1 MSSLLGLTLKIV
13 NGLSGHTKAI
23 LSTFLLFQ
31 VDIRDKDG
39 LEKIFTSQK

>member
-1 MSSLLGLTLKIV
+1 MMFWLRVLDG
-13 NGLSGHTKAI
+13 SGQEAEKTI
-23 LSTFLLFQ
+23 LSTFVLFQ